1 MSETHFP
8 IDFTRAQLLL
18 SSAADL
24 IQTHPI
30 ESSVAL
36 AVASLGG
43 YTLRHFI
50 MPSHYSNIDGPANT
64 NTVFG
69 HLFDVHAAQ
78 GITFH
83 DELQDKYGS
92 VAKVYGMMGREDL
105 FVSDPRFMHEVL
117 VKGVDVA
124 FRHPQFIYD
133 FNTIAFGRGLL
144 ATTGSVHK
152 AQRKMLNPVFTSKH
166 MKSLVPIFDVIAQNM
181 KRSII
186 KDIGNVP
193 GKEIDVLK
201 WCGATA
207 LELIGQAGLGHTF
220 GVLEGIDSE
229 YSRVVKDFLPALSN
243 VLPLQAFFPLFYN
256 LGPAALRRKLAEWAP
271 MASVRRLKQIV
282 DVQDEQAQLILEDKK
297 NKLKS
302 GQADLGEQ
310 SNDILSVLL
319 KANMEADEKDRLPE
333 DQLLGQMNTLIFAGH
348 ETTSGALTRILELLA
363 MNPTIQDRL
372 RSELI
377 EAPAQLTYDDIHN
390 LPYLDALCREILRLY
405 PPVPFIEREA
415 ITEYAVPLRYPI
427 KGKNG
432 EEIREIQVK
441 KGTIV
446 YISIKEANRS
456 KETWGEDADVFRPER
471 WLEKLPESIS
481 EAKTS
486 GVYSS
491 MMTFSAG
498 PRACIGFKFSLL
510 ELKTVLSTLVRSF
523 KFELGNTRT
532 VWLMGPTM
540 VPYVEGTQD
549 LLEDGNH
556 PTMPLKVSIL

>member
-1 MSETHFP
+1 
-8 IDFTRAQLLL
+8 
-18 SSAADL
+18 
-24 IQTHPI
+24 
-30 ESSVAL
+30 
-36 AVASLGG
+36 
-43 YTLRHFI
+43 
-50 MPSHYSNIDGPANT
+50 
-64 NTVFG
+64 
-69 HLFDVHAAQ
+69 
-78 GITFH
+78 
-83 DELQDKYGS
+83 
-92 VAKVYGMMGREDL
+92 
-105 FVSDPRFMHEVL
+105 
-117 VKGVDVA
+117 
-124 FRHPQFIYD
+124 
-133 FNTIAFGRGLL
+133 
-144 ATTGSVHK
+144 
-152 AQRKMLNPVFTSKH
+152 
-166 MKSLVPIFDVIAQNM
+166 M

-556 PTMPLKVSIL
+556 PMMPLKVSIL